1 MSAISAKPIEGHV
14 VPGSLVMPYLGRVI
28 VGMPERVQRSF
39 VTNIPYGPP
48 IEEEKTQAKPQQP
61 LATGDD
67 RNPDIMKA
75 LQKLMGGQQQGG
87 EQQKPIAQSLPGYR
101 DWR

>member
-1 MSAISAKPIEGHV
+1 MSAIIAKPIEGHV
-14 VPGSLVMPYLGRVI
+14 VPGSLVMPMTRII

-48 IEEEKTQAKPQQP
+48 IEEEETQAKPQQP
-61 LATGDD
+61 LPTGDD
-67 RNPDIMKA
+67 RNPDILKA
-75 LQKLMGGQQQGG
+75 LQKLMGGQQGG
-87 EQQKPIAQSLPGYR
+87 GDQQKPIAESLPGYR

>member
-1 MSAISAKPIEGHV
+1 MSGILAKPVTGHV
-14 VPGSLVMPYLGRVI
+14 VPGSLVMPMTRSI

-61 LATGDD
+61 LPTGDD

-75 LQKLMGGQQQGG
+75 LQKLMGGQQGG
-87 EQQKPIAQSLPGYR
+87 GDQQKPIAESLPGYR

>member
-1 MSAISAKPIEGHV
+1 MSAIVGKPIEGHV
-14 VPGSLVMPYLGRVI
+14 VPGALVMPHTRYI

-48 IEEEKTQAKPQQP
+48 IVEAKTQAKPQQP
-61 LATGDD
+61 LPTGDD
-67 RNPDIMKA
+67 RNPEIMKA
-75 LQKLMGGQQQGG
+75 LQKLMGKQQQGG
-87 EQQKPIAQSLPGYR
+87 DQQRPIAESLPGFR

>member
-1 MSAISAKPIEGHV
+1 MSAYLGKPIEGHV
-14 VPGSLVMPYLGRVI
+14 VPGALVMPQVRYI
-28 VGMPERVQRSF
+28 VGMPERVRRSF
-39 VTNIPYGPP
+39 VTNVPYGPP
-48 IEEEKTQAKPQQP
+48 IKEAPTQAKPQQP

-75 LQKLMGGQQQGG
+75 LQKMMGGQQGAQ
-87 EQQKPIAQSLPGYR
+87 EQQKPIAESLPGYR

>member
-1 MSAISAKPIEGHV
+1 MSAITVKPIEGHV
-14 VPGSLVMPYLGRVI
+14 VPGSLIMPQTRYI
-28 VGMPERVQRSF
+28 VGMPERVQRSY

-48 IEEEKTQAKPQQP
+48 INEVQAQAKPQQP

-67 RNPDIMKA
+67 RNPDILNA
-75 LQKLMGGQQQGG
+75 LKKLMGGLST
-87 EQQKPIAQSLPGYR
+87 QQKPIAESLPGFR

>member
-1 MSAISAKPIEGHV
+1 MSAILAKPIEGHV
-14 VPGSLVMPYLGRVI
+14 VPGSLVMPQVRVI

-48 IEEEKTQAKPQQP
+48 IEEEETQAKPQQP
-61 LATGDD
+61 LPTGDD
-67 RNPDIMKA
+67 RNPDILKA
-75 LQKLMGGQQQGG
+75 LQKLMGGQQGG
-87 EQQKPIAQSLPGYR
+87 GDQQKPIAESLPGYR

>member
-1 MSAISAKPIEGHV
+1 MSAFLGKPVEGHV
-14 VPGSLVMPYLGRVI
+14 VPGTLVMPMTRYI
-28 VGMPERVQRSF
+28 VGMPARVRRSF
-39 VTNIPYGPP
+39 VTNIPYGPA
-48 IEEEKTQAKPQQP
+48 IQEEIPQAKPQQP

-75 LQKLMGGQQQGG
+75 LKKMMGSQQGSP
-87 EQQKPIAQSLPGYR
+87 EQQKPIAESLPGYR

>member
-1 MSAISAKPIEGHV
+1 MSAILAKPIEGHV
-14 VPGSLVMPYLGRVI
+14 VPGSLVMPQVRVI

-48 IEEEKTQAKPQQP
+48 IEEEETQAKPQQP
-61 LATGDD
+61 LPTGDD
-67 RNPDIMKA
+67 RNPDILKA
-75 LQKLMGGQQQGG
+75 LQKLMGGQQGG
-87 EQQKPIAQSLPGYR
+87 DQQKPIAESLPGYR